1 MNVQALEQL
10 LGLLANGRAH
20 NGEALAQALGMSRA
34 AVWKKIETLRELG
47 LEIEGR
53 AGTGYALA
61 QPIERLDAALIRA
74 AMTDTANAGLGDLR
88 IVPVIDSTNSA
99 LRAESATLRSGTVL
113 LSEAQTAGRGR
124 RGRSWASPFA
134 SGFLG
139 SLFWRFER
147 GLTDLG
153 GLSLA
158 VGVALAEAWRAHGV
172 PVQVKWPND
181 LWIEDRKVAGMLVE
195 AGGEFHGPSHVVVGL
210 GLNLTLPE
218 AARRAIDQPVTA
230 LAEHLPVP
238 MPRNVAIACCLQA
251 LQSALDEFAQHG
263 LAAFAPRFAALDAL
277 RDRDVQVIEAQR
289 RWRGRAC
296 GIDANGRMQVRDA
309 QGVHAVDAADI
320 SISIDRSSYG

>member
-1 MNVQALEQL
+1 MNAQALEQL
-10 LGLLANGRAH
+10 LGLLEHGRAH
-20 NGEALAQALGMSRA
+20 NGEVLAQALGMSRA

-61 QPIERLDAALIRA
+61 QPIERLDAALIRT
-74 AMTDTANAGLGDLR
+74 AMADSANAGLGDLR
-88 IVPVIDSTNSA
+88 IVSVIDSTNIA

-113 LSEAQTAGRGR
+113 LAEAQTAGRGR

-134 SGFLG
+134 SGLLG
-139 SLFWRFER
+139 SVFWRFER
-147 GLTDLG
+147 GLADLG

-181 LWIEDRKVAGMLVE
+181 LWIAERKFAGMLIE
-195 AGGEFHGPSHVVVGL
+195 AAGEFHGPSHVVVGL

-218 AARRAIDQPVTA
+218 SVRGVMDQPVTS
-230 LAEHLPVP
+230 LAEHLPQP
-238 MPRNVAIACCLQA
+238 MPRNVAVACCLQA
-251 LQSALDEFAQHG
+251 LHGALHEFAQHG
-263 LAAFAPRFAALDAL
+263 LPAFAPRFAALDAL

-289 RWRGRAC
+289 AWRGRTC
-296 GIDANGRMQVRDA
+296 GIDGHGRMQVRDA
-309 QGVHAVDAADI
+309 QGVHAIDAADI
-320 SISIDRSSYG
+320 SIKLG

>member
-10 LGLLANGRAH
+10 LGLLAGGQAH
-20 NGEALAQALGMSRA
+20 NGETLAQTLGMSRA
-34 AVWKKIETLRELG
+34 AVWKKIESLRELG
-47 LEIEGR
+47 LEVEGR
-53 AGTGYALA
+53 AGTGYALT
-61 QPIERLDAALIRA
+61 QPIERLDAALIRS
-74 AMTDTANAGLGDLR
+74 AMTDTANAGLGELR
-88 IVPVIDSTNSA
+88 IASVIDSTNSA

-113 LSEAQTAGRGR
+113 LAEAQTAGRGR

-210 GLNLTLPE
+210 GLNLSLPE
-218 AARRAIDQPVTA
+218 SVRRTLDQPVTT
-230 LAEHLPVP
+230 LAEHWPQP
-238 MPRNVAIACCLQA
+238 MSRNAAVGCCLQA
-251 LQSALDEFAQHG
+251 LHDALRAFEVDG

-277 RDRDVQVIEAQR
+277 RDREVSVIEAHR
-289 RWRGRAC
+289 TWRGIAS
-296 GIDANGRMQVRDA
+296 GIDDRGRLRVRDA
-309 QGVHAVDAADI
+309 SGVHAVDAADI
-320 SISIDRSSYG
+320 SIKLD